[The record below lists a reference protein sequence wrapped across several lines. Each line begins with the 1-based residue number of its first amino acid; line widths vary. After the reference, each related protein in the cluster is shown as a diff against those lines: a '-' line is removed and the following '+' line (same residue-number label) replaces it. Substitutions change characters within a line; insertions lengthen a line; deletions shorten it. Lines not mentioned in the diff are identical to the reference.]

1 MEEKL
6 FTAGEFAKLA
16 RTTKRTVL
24 WYAEKGIVNPYKT
37 DESGYRMYRPE
48 QIIDFQGILLM
59 RKLGFSIADIQAY
72 IGQGQ
77 SLQHLF
83 EEKRS
88 LIEKQIAN
96 LERTLADTKS
106 YYTNLTSTGTLVN
119 PVIKQQK
126 SFEIYYLD
134 KQGPYASIKGYLK
147 ELRSMFND
155 LPDNAVFLT
164 IYMDAGYNPK
174 NAKMRIGIM
183 RHHDIQLKT
192 GVTLPLVTIPEYRA
206 LIHKSHGPGALL
218 SMLWQELNKYRINQ
232 RLSLNDHLPFTCL
245 EFYKSSAGSYEN
257 EDAICIAELHLPIEI
272 NE

>member
-1 MEEKL
+1 MTQKDQQQLGKTLWGIADQLRGAMNADDFRDYMLSFLFLRYLSFNYEE
-6 FTAGEFAKLA
+6 AAKKELGKDYPVTKSNLA
-16 RTTKRTVL
+16 KEYGVSTPLQL
-24 WYAEKGIVNPYKT
+24 WY
-37 DESGYRMYRPE
+37 ESN
-48 QIIDFQGILLM
+48 L
-59 RKLGFSIADIQAY
+59 
-72 IGQGQ
+72 
-77 SLQHLF
+77 
-83 EEKRS
+83 EE
-88 LIEKQIAN
+88 IEEFEKQIAN
-96 LERTLADTKS
+96 LEHTLADTKS
-106 YYTNLTSTGTLVN
+106 YYANLTSTGTLVN

-232 RLSLNDHLPFTCL
+232 RLSLNDHLPFT
-245 EFYKSSAGSYEN
+245 
-257 EDAICIAELHLPIEI
+257 
-272 NE
+272 